1 MYTLH
6 CTVCTYKH
14 VYWLEW
20 LREDVCFILIT
31 YNRLDDVESRL
42 QQTAASFDQ
51 SRLLARKTKQD
62 FERVKKKR
70 YSIITAMHYMYMY
83 IQVHILRLLS
93 TCTCTSIPAIIY
105 MYMYMYIYFSYY
117 LRVHVHVYVHLF
129 QLLSTCTCTFTPA
142 IMYMYNVYT

>member
-6 CTVCTYKH
+6 CTVCTYKYKH

-70 YSIITAMHYMYMY
+70 YSIITAMHYMY
-83 IQVHILRLLS
+83 IQVHVLWLLS
-93 TCTCTSIPAIIY
+93 TCTCTSIPAI
-105 MYMYMYIYFSYY
+105 
-117 LRVHVHVYVHLF
+117 
-129 QLLSTCTCTFTPA
+129 
-142 IMYMYNVYT
+142 MYMYNVYT